1 MGTVEEWVAAL
12 PEEGA
17 GGEEDEKQ
25 ERQEKGEEDE
35 EDTLSLGAE
44 AVLQGLVENSR
55 GEQEEQLRPSR
66 TSATSLISSCCSR
79 ESLLQSREPD
89 PEQVLLGLGFGGT
102 DSVTSIPKRFLIAP
116 SKARGVCIETFKKQ
130 ERVEHSRAEGGY
142 LGYLGLTGPNRR
154 PTVIVDRIL
163 QSFVEAEGKDL
174 QRTSNQI
181 HLSAEVQGCQG
192 GKANLSSIPTRF
204 QRKDPKRP
212 RFDPSLV
219 SKALEGKPKARS
231 LRQVASTLLQK
242 DLKGKREK
250 RLFSVEEEEGSRLAE
265 GDLAQTAREAEP
277 QIEKSDEEDLKL
289 ISVEMD
295 AAGEEVER
303 KIETMEKEEAADI
316 LRVEDKDE
324 EKMTKQPKVDDPVT
338 QSEAS
343 ILRSLLRLAL
353 TELDGEGRQT
363 LRKHLDDGMEASEL
377 YQMALSLPRKVKGG
391 ERKCAS

>member
-1 MGTVEEWVAAL
+1 M
-12 PEEGA
+12 
-17 GGEEDEKQ
+17 
-25 ERQEKGEEDE
+25 
-35 EDTLSLGAE
+35 
-44 AVLQGLVENSR
+44 
-55 GEQEEQLRPSR
+55 
-66 TSATSLISSCCSR
+66 
-79 ESLLQSREPD
+79 
-89 PEQVLLGLGFGGT
+89 
-102 DSVTSIPKRFLIAP
+102 
-116 SKARGVCIETFKKQ
+116 
-130 ERVEHSRAEGGY
+130 
-142 LGYLGLTGPNRR
+142 
-154 PTVIVDRIL
+154 
-163 QSFVEAEGKDL
+163 EAEGKDL

-181 HLSAEVQGCQG
+181 NRSAEVQGCQG

-219 SKALEGKPKARS
+219 SKALEVKPKARS

-324 EKMTKQPKVDDPVT
+324 ENMTKQPKVLRGEDKDEEKQPKVDDPVT
-338 QSEAS
+338 QSEVCS
-343 ILRSLLRLAL
+343 FFTQPRPAL
-353 TELDGEGRQT
+353 GPKIIFDPKRYL
-363 LRKHLDDGMEASEL
+363 KI
-377 YQMALSLPRKVKGG
+377 
-391 ERKCAS
+391 CIN